1 MISAHRKSNEST
13 KPYIAKLFCEA
24 NKDAIW
30 VLGKPFGVQELCKSL
45 GIQSDDGFIK
55 PQDTDKFA
63 YIDESL
69 GNALGTS
76 IGIALA
82 NPGKMI
88 ICFISDA
95 QLYMG
100 STLEAIFAMQTLR
113 IKNILLVID
122 YNKLGSRNAI
132 PDFNFKIFGDIPVY
146 WVSPYPKS
154 ENWEPAQTP
163 DKIGDSCVWVIKS
176 YLIPEVQKFFNC

>member
-1 MISAHRKSNEST
+1 MKSNEST

-24 NKDAIW
+24 NKGAIW

-45 GIQSDDGFIK
+45 GIESSGGFIK
-55 PQDTDKFA
+55 PGDTNKFA

-76 IGIALA
+76 VGVALA
-82 NPGKMI
+82 NPDKLI

-100 STLEAIFAMQTLR
+100 STLEAILAMQNLK
-113 IKNILLVID
+113 INNILLVID

-154 ENWEPAQTP
+154 EPWKPAP
-163 DKIGDSCVWVIKS
+163 NPNELNNSCVWVIKS
-176 YLIPEVQKFFNC
+176 YLIPEVQKFFNR

>member
-1 MISAHRKSNEST
+1 MNKAHIKSNEST
-13 KPYIAKLFCEA
+13 KPYIAKLFCESRS
-24 NKDAIW
+24 NAIW

-45 GIQSDDGFIK
+45 GIESSGGFIK

-82 NPGKMI
+82 NPNKSI

-100 STLEAIFAMQTLR
+100 SALEAIFAIQNLG
-113 IKNILLVID
+113 IKNIMIVID

-132 PDFNFKIFGDIPVY
+132 PDFNFKVFGDMPVY
-146 WVSPYPKS
+146 WISPYPKS
-154 ENWEPAQTP
+154 ENWEPAAEP
-163 DKIGDSCVWVIKS
+163 GEIGNSCVWVIKS
-176 YLIPEVQKFFNC
+176 YLIPEVRKFFNR